1 MNQKH
6 AAQKHTGTGIK
17 WLILICILFAEL
29 LVHTWVRTESTQ
41 TILDISSAQARLS
54 TLLSY
59 QKELTLERDRLR
71 SDDRIIRIAASQL
84 NMTNDV
90 FNQTIYL
97 KKENL

>member
-1 MNQKH
+1 MNQKRT
-6 AAQKHTGTGIK
+6 ATKKRTTGTK
-17 WLILICILFAEL
+17 WLVLICVLFGEL

-41 TILDISSAQARLS
+41 TILEISSAQARLS
-54 TLLSY
+54 ALLSY

-84 NMTNDV
+84 NMTSDV

-97 KKENL
+97 GKENQ

>member
-1 MNQKH
+1 MNQKRAARKH
-6 AAQKHTGTGIK
+6 AGTGVK
-17 WLILICILFAEL
+17 WLILICVLFAEL

-41 TILDISSAQARLS
+41 TILDISSAQSRLAA
-54 TLLSY
+54 LLSY

-84 NMTNDV
+84 KMTSDV

-97 KKENL
+97 KKESL